1 MKLDFSKTANTGSVV
16 ADIISED
23 DFNEAV
29 SEMKAVWE
37 PEQTHVKWR
46 GPGTYV
52 FEYVMIDSDY
62 DPGQPVFGD
71 DVTTF
76 ALFSAIAK
84 RIYKPEKPAPMRD
97 PAVCPECGGRLEESQ
112 YGVHCDTCS
121 FEVQA

>member
-1 MKLDFSKTANTGSVV
+1 MNLDFSKTADVVSVV
-16 ADIISED
+16 ADILAED

-29 SEMKAVWE
+29 SEMKEKWR

-52 FEYVMIDSDY
+52 FEYAMIDSDY

-76 ALFSAIAK
+76 ALFSAIAR
-84 RIYKPEKPAPMRD
+84 RICKPAPVRD
-97 PAVCPECGGRLEESQ
+97 PAACPECGGRLEESQ
-112 YGVHCDTCS
+112 YGVHCDTCA

>member
-1 MKLDFSKTANTGSVV
+1 MNLDFSKTADTVSVV
-16 ADIISED
+16 ADILAED

-29 SEMKAVWE
+29 SEMKAKWK

-62 DPGQPVFGD
+62 ANQPVFGD

-84 RIYKPEKPAPMRD
+84 RIYSKPAPMRD
-97 PAVCPECGGRLEESQ
+97 PAVCPDCGGRLEETQ
-112 YGVHCDTCS
+112 YGVHCDTCE